1 MRGWLGRVAFGMLVM
16 VSAVSLHGQMPI
28 KLSVVPEVV
37 PDSADVAYYGR
48 TRFWRAAGEVFGF
61 NIGLWAFDR
70 YIQRGDFAYIS
81 LHSIKENFR
90 KGFKWDNDKL
100 GTNMFLH
107 PYNGSLY
114 HNAARSNGYNYWQS
128 GLFAIAGSAMWELF
142 MECEYP
148 STNDIIATPIGGMGI
163 GEVCYRASDLVLDD
177 RTHGSERFGREAA
190 AFIIS
195 PMRGLT
201 RILTGDAWRV
211 RPTSGRVFGI
221 PNLAVE
227 FSLGARMLQYRHEI
241 HDISAGATAEINIE
255 YGDRFE
261 IKSTVPYD
269 YFTFRGC
276 LNVMKGQPFLS
287 QLEIK
292 GRLIARELL
301 EHRKYRLSVGLY
313 QHFDFYDS
321 DTISARSAKVPYKLG
336 IPASLGC
343 GVMFRD
349 IERRRWVFDAFAHA
363 NAVIL
368 GSVLSDYYAVD
379 CRNYNLASGFSIKGG
394 ANMVFDKSRFSV
406 GITHEY
412 YRLFTWKGYH
422 KSTDLADSDPRTL
435 DVQGDHSAASF
446 NVTELRA
453 DMKLWRKLYMT
464 FSFSHYLRS
473 THYRDYPH
481 VTSSSIAARLMLTYK
496 L

>member
-1 MRGWLGRVAFGMLVM
+1 M
-16 VSAVSLHGQMPI
+16 
-28 KLSVVPEVV
+28 
-37 PDSADVAYYGR
+37 
-48 TRFWRAAGEVFGF
+48 
-61 NIGLWAFDR
+61 
-70 YIQRGDFAYIS
+70 
-81 LHSIKENFR
+81 
-90 KGFKWDNDKL
+90 
-100 GTNMFLH
+100 
-107 PYNGSLY
+107 
-114 HNAARSNGYNYWQS
+114 
-128 GLFAIAGSAMWELF
+128 
-142 MECEYP
+142 
-148 STNDIIATPIGGMGI
+148 
-163 GEVCYRASDLVLDD
+163 
-177 RTHGSERFGREAA
+177 
-190 AFIIS
+190 
-195 PMRGLT
+195 
-201 RILTGDAWRV
+201 
-211 RPTSGRVFGI
+211 
-221 PNLAVE
+221 
-227 FSLGARMLQYRHEI
+227 
-241 HDISAGATAEINIE
+241 
-255 YGDRFE
+255 
-261 IKSTVPYD
+261 
-269 YFTFRGC
+269 
-276 LNVMKGQPFLS
+276 
-287 QLEIK
+287 
-292 GRLIARELL
+292 ARELL
-301 EHRKYRLSVGLY
+301 ENRKYRLSVGLY

-349 IERRRWVFDAFAHA
+349 IERHRWVFDAFAHA

-422 KSTDLADSDPRTL
+422 KNTDLADSDPRTL